1 MQTQTQQRPIAQIGE
16 HVGIELGT
24 KLVKDYFDAYPEQ
37 AYGHVIGR
45 AIMDKI
51 LAQPGCEG
59 VVIYPALN
67 ENGKKTL
74 VYAGIDAKGKA
85 IVKIPI
91 VKTDGVIHFE
101 DGIVADRSIPSPGS
115 GDDEGVDT
123 VETDIIPE
131 W

>member
-1 MQTQTQQRPIAQIGE
+1 MQTQTHQRPIAQIGE

-59 VVIYPALN
+59 IIVYPALD
-67 ENGKKTL
+67 ENGKRTL

-85 IVKIPI
+85 IVKIP
-91 VKTDGVIHFE
+91 VVQTDGAIRFD
-101 DGIVADRSIPSPGS
+101 DGIIADRAGTGGGD
-115 GDDEGVDT
+115 GDDPGDT
-123 VETDIIPE
+123 GITTA